1 MVTLLDGSR
10 WFIPRGMA
18 VLFVAALLAVILDA
32 FLFFYVI
39 TSVADN
45 AREIQAARTQIDQ
58 LVAIR
63 DILQDAETS
72 QRGYLLTGREEYL
85 EPYLEVLRKFD
96 TVVGQLT
103 TNEALPP
110 DERARFGELRQLA
123 EAKLRELQQT
133 IDLYRNGARGD
144 ALGIVQSD
152 VGRQIMGRIRVQI
165 DERQAAV
172 QRRQDEMRLAR
183 ARIFQWGLLANVA
196 VAAVAAALLLGFGI
210 LIVHHL
216 LRREQFERGL
226 QRTNVALERAVAE
239 RTEELATLSHHLL
252 TVREEEKS
260 ALARE
265 LHDGLG
271 SSLTAARMD
280 LAAARAANGDTEV
293 RAALDSSM
301 DALDVAIAQQ
311 RSALHG
317 LHPRLLDTMGLRAA
331 LESYVADFNRRTG
344 IHAEIGVADGLNR
357 LDEARAITLFRIAQ
371 EALTNVAKHARAN
384 KVSVELTR
392 ALDTITLAV
401 RDNGVG
407 FDPAAARRR
416 KSLGLVSMRERAR
429 QFQGVCSI
437 GPVAAG
443 GPGTEI
449 RVTIRVDGAAAQ
461 KL

>member
-1 MVTLLDGSR
+1 MT
-10 WFIPRGMA
+10 
-18 VLFVAALLAVILDA
+18 VLFVVALLAVILDA
-32 FLFFYVI
+32 FLFFHVI
-39 TSVADN
+39 TSVAEN
-45 AREIQAARTQIDQ
+45 AREIQAARAQIDQ

-72 QRGYLLTGREEYL
+72 QRGYLLTGRDEYL
-85 EPYLEVLRKFD
+85 EPYLEAVRKFD
-96 TVVGQLT
+96 TVVGRFAT
-103 TNEALPP
+103 DKALPP
-110 DERARFGELRQLA
+110 DELARFDEVRQLA
-123 EAKLRELQQT
+123 QAKFGELQQT

-152 VGRQIMGRIRVQI
+152 VGRQIMARLRVQI

-172 QRRQDEMRLAR
+172 QQRQDEMRVAR

-196 VAAVAAALLLGFGI
+196 VATIAGALLIGFGI
-210 LIVHHL
+210 MIVRHL
-216 LRREQFERGL
+216 LRRQRFERGL
-226 QRTNVALERAVAE
+226 QRTNIALERAVAE

-280 LAAARAANGDTEV
+280 LAAARVANGSTEV
-293 RAALDSSM
+293 RAAIDSSM
-301 DALDVAIAQQ
+301 EALDVAIEQQ

-344 IHAEIGVADGLNR
+344 IDAEVGIAEGLSR
-357 LDEARAITLFRIAQ
+357 LDEARAITLFRIVQ

-384 KVSVELTR
+384 KVSVQLTR

-407 FDPAAARRR
+407 FDPIDARRR

-437 GPVAAG
+437 GPVAG

-449 RVTIRVDGAAAQ
+449 KVTIRVDGAT
-461 KL
+461 L